1 MAYNEERNI
10 AALLDSVL
18 AQSATARI
26 AQIVVVASGCTDRTC
41 DIVRQYG
48 DSDARVELIEE
59 PDRNGKV
66 AAVNKFLLNAAE
78 ELLTISSADLIW
90 DVHTI
95 EKMLQPF
102 EDPDVGMTGAHAIPV
117 NTEGTFFGFASTMM
131 WTLHHAIALRDPKMG
146 ELIAFRNVFRRV
158 NPTAICDELSVHQL
172 MRSAG
177 YRVVYV
183 PDAIVYNKGPET
195 LSDFVSQRM
204 HCIVGN
210 LAIMREHNVP
220 VSTMRAGPLIKAA
233 LPFALRH
240 WTRLPWIIAT
250 AAIEVYC
257 RLGAQLRYR
266 STHSQ
271 GQLRVW
277 EPVSTTKSLS
287 SEQPAAKV

>member
-18 AQSATARI
+18 AQSAGDCIARI
-26 AQIVVVASGCTDRTC
+26 VIVASGCTDRTC
-41 DIVRQYG
+41 DIVQEYG
-48 DSDARVELIEE
+48 RKDARVELIEE

-66 AAVNKFLLNAAE
+66 AAVNKFLLNASE
-78 ELLTISSADLIW
+78 EVLTISSADLIW
-90 DVHTI
+90 DSHTV
-95 EKMLQPF
+95 EALLRPF
-102 EDPDVGMTGAHAIPV
+102 ADPEVGMTGAHAVPL
-117 NTEGTFFGFASTMM
+117 NTDRTFFGFASTMM
-131 WTLHHAIALRDPKMG
+131 WTLHHAVALHDPKMG

-220 VSTMRAGPLIKAA
+220 VSTMRAWPVMKAA
-233 LPFALRH
+233 LPFAARH
-240 WTRLPWIIAT
+240 WTRLPWIVAT
-250 AAIEVYC
+250 AALEAYC
-257 RLGAQLRYR
+257 RVQARVRYR
-266 STHSQ
+266 SQ
-271 GQLRVW
+271 QDQRKLRVW
-277 EPVSTTKSLS
+277 EPVSSTKSLTA
-287 SEQPAAKV
+287 EQPSGKV